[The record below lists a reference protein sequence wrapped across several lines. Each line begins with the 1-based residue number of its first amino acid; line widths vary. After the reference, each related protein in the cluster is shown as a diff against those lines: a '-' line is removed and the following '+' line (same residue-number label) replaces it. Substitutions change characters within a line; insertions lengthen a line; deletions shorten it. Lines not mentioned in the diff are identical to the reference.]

1 MMSQGLREQVG
12 ALLAA
17 YRIAWPDPVPPPDAL
32 IDALTVR
39 MNLTI
44 DEVKP

>member
-32 IDALTVR
+32 VVTP
-39 MNLTI
+39 NFTI